1 MRFCDTQISSL
12 KYLQCDCGG
21 VCAAGGGGG
30 GRVWEETSLS
40 PSLASKIYHSLTL
53 TYHHSGDDFFTL
65 NGANGVIKYL
75 AVCSGP
81 AGVVNKDD
89 FTSWNL
95 LCYRF
100 Y

>member
-1 MRFCDTQISSL
+1 MIHRFLVLNTCSVTV
-12 KYLQCDCGG
+12 G
-21 VCAAGGGGG
+21 VCVRLGGG

-40 PSLASKIYHSLTL
+40 LSLPSKIYHNLTL
-53 TYHHSGDDFFTL
+53 TYRHSSDDFFTL